1 MNNKKGSAEIIALL
15 IGIIIIVIIAVVS
28 INYTYGNKQ
37 DLEITVKDKYIK
49 RYDDSDTYMIVD
61 TNGNAYK
68 IKDMLFIGKF
78 DSTDIYNKLE
88 IGGTY
93 KIKTTG
99 YRNNFLSEY
108 PNINEIE
115 K

>member
-1 MNNKKGSAEIIALL
+1 MNNKRGSAEIVALI
-15 IGIIIIVIIAVVS
+15 IGIIIIVIIAVIG
-28 INYTYGNKQ
+28 INFTYGNEQ
-37 DLEITVKDKYIK
+37 NIEITVKDKYIK
-49 RYDDSDTYMIVD
+49 RYSDNDTYMIVD
-61 TNGNAYK
+61 TNDNAYK
-68 IKDMLFIGKF
+68 ITDMLFLGKF

>member
-28 INYTYGNKQ
+28 INYTYGNEQ
-37 DLEITVKDKYIK
+37 NLEITVKDKYIK

-99 YRNNFLSEY
+99 HRNKFLSGY
-108 PNINEIE
+108 PNINEVE